1 MDSPFRKIQASIGV
15 GQQIRRESSQY
26 VSVDEADDILAS
38 FGLTED
44 EKKVYDTVKGKFES
58 YFIRR
63 RNVIFERAKFNRR
76 DQKEGESVDSFI
88 TALHG
93 LAEHCKFGVLREEMI
108 RDRIVVG
115 LKDLALSEKLQ
126 MDPDLTLL
134 KATET
139 ARERE
144 AIKQQQGILR
154 KDFQEETQIDIVSQ
168 DKKSNGIQCK
178 KCGRKYYQERHKCPA
193 LYANCPSKRSFS
205 SSMLVTN

>member
-1 MDSPFRKIQASIGV
+1 MATFQVTAPESFDTHYPENWTKWIRRFERFRQASGLASKSEENQV
-15 GQQIRRESSQY
+15 NTLVYSMG
-26 VSVDEADDILAS
+26 DEADDILAS

-126 MDPDLTLL
+126 MDPDLT
-134 KATET
+134 
-139 ARERE
+139 
-144 AIKQQQGILR
+144 
-154 KDFQEETQIDIVSQ
+154 
-168 DKKSNGIQCK
+168 
-178 KCGRKYYQERHKCPA
+178 
-193 LYANCPSKRSFS
+193 
-205 SSMLVTN
+205 